1 MSEANE
7 AARQLRIA
15 ADCVE
20 ATALS
25 DEMQDMVELI
35 AFHIRDK
42 VTGGMTDRQRQT
54 TLMLRLLDRA

>member
-1 MSEANE
+1 MSEA
-7 AARQLRIA
+7 AKQLRIA

-25 DEMQDMVELI
+25 DNMADLIELM

-54 TLMLRLLDRA
+54 TLMLRMLDRV